1 MGFDYGF
8 LLLDLAKEAFRNLE
22 ASSSRP
28 EASETSRSIALE
40 ISSSVMDSAAVL
52 FNIKPLPTVGRRH
65 EGRVIAKQPDPRRLP
80 TVSDCLAE
88 ELYHGGIYPT
98 FAGIS
103 SKNGFCPLFQ
113 EMKTYILE
121 YFIPLYLLLHT
132 PSYNGI

>member
-28 EASETSRSIALE
+28 EASEASRSIALG

-52 FNIKPLPTVGRRH
+52 FKIKP
-65 EGRVIAKQPDPRRLP
+65 LP

-103 SKNGFCPLFQ
+103 SRNGFAPYS
-113 EMKTYILE
+113 KR
-121 YFIPLYLLLHT
+121 
-132 PSYNGI
+132 

>member
-22 ASSSRP
+22 ASSSRS
-28 EASETSRSIALE
+28 EASEASRSIALG

-103 SKNGFCPLFQ
+103 SKNGFAPYS
-113 EMKTYILE
+113 KR
-121 YFIPLYLLLHT
+121 
-132 PSYNGI
+132 